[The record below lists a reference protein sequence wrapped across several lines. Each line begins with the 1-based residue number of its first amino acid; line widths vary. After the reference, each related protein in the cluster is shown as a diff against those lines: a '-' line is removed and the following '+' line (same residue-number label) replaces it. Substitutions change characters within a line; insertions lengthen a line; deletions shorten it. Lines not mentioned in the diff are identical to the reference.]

1 MSKKQ
6 ELIDASNDLHNA
18 WDELEPTWKML
29 QGVCDEAAM
38 KVKSARDSLEYAM
51 DAIDRALGIDDA

>member
-1 MSKKQ
+1 MTEKQ

-18 WDELEPTWKML
+18 RDELETPLIML

-38 KVKSARDSLEYAM
+38 EVKSARDSLEYAM
-51 DAIDRALGIDDA
+51 DAIDRALGIADA